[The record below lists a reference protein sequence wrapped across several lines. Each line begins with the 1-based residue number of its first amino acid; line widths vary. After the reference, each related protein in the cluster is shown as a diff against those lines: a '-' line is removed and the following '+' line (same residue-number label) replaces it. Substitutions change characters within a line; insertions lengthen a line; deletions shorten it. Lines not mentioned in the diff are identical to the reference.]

1 MKKQCFIYGI
11 IFILLALILEF
22 SLLYVNADHFIST
35 MILGIVLIFGGAV
48 LVISGITGKAPFT
61 GKELKQV
68 ETKPKKQ
75 YNLKKTFIVTGIVQA
90 AFLLAYAL
98 WVLIFYCLPDEC
110 VIPDIM
116 ALLFGLLMLVPV
128 MPVCLAFNAT
138 ALVNSSDRNN
148 KVIKWVYVIFCAL
161 AMSAAWLIYGV
172 LVVILT
178 GI

>member
-22 SLLYVNADHFIST
+22 ILLYVNSDHFLST
-35 MILGIVLIFGGAV
+35 ILMLGGA
-48 LVISGITGKAPFT
+48 LFIISGITGKAPFT
-61 GKELKQV
+61 GKELKPV

-90 AFLLAYAL
+90 AFLLAYTL
-98 WVLIFYCLPDEC
+98 WVIGFYCLHDKG
-110 VIPDIM
+110 VISDIM
-116 ALLFGLLMLVPV
+116 LLIFGLLILAPV

-138 ALVNSSDRNN
+138 ALSNSSDRNN

-161 AMSAAWLIYGV
+161 AMTLAWLIYGV